1 MRGPNVEFAVT
12 HSHMTGHS
20 RQPDR
25 HFYGIGEERRERRGG
40 VALQQP
46 RVVVPFQRPKLGAA
60 PRSNIC
66 CAESLYTVRP
76 AAAGSFEPGHSKRK
90 SIWKRLLNE
99 AKIFIT
105 LSSLQL

>member
-76 AAAGSFEPGHSKRK
+76 RPRPA
-90 SIWKRLLNE
+90 LLNRV
-99 AKIFIT
+99 T
-105 LSSLQL
+105 LKGNQFGSDF